1 MNLPILEDGYL
12 PRGSMG
18 FARSLSSAGAL
29 MEGNASAR
37 AGAGRG
43 EPFSLSWHTVS
54 LSDSWSPLLH
64 NVTGRI
70 QSGQVTGLISSDRAA
85 TVALLETLANR
96 MPGARYRYS
105 QKMDV
110 RVNDRVVDIS
120 LDSYRRRVTYLPFGD
135 SILPP
140 KLTVRE
146 ALLFHS
152 VMNNLSASSAGR
164 LVNKIISNLKL
175 QIWEDTL
182 IEDLFIPERTRARVG
197 VALVSRPAALLLES
211 PLMGLDVYE
220 AFQTVAVL
228 KRVAQDLNTA
238 VLISID
244 QPSSEVLFSLDE
256 VEFLSKGSVVFSGP
270 PTGIVDYFGE
280 LGYACPPSYSPS
292 DFLLFLVEV
301 LSPEEHDRLVSSW
314 QWHSGNEVDHALHKS
329 NRLNSLREENSLL
342 RFMDHF
348 VEEDFD
354 PPESSRPTSR
364 AVSDILRVD
373 LSESPMDSGN
383 PSPSLS
389 VLPGSRTGVGYIQQ
403 TCLLGKREL
412 IFLRR
417 SWDGIL
423 LRFALVAIL
432 AVILSLMFYDVGG
445 RAVELLETSSLTNGP
460 SSAVIVNDYYGAI
473 CVMVIVGIFGQVEGV
488 AVTIPAIR
496 SLLLAERS
504 MRADVYSGVIFFLVQ
519 IFISELPII
528 VITCII
534 HMSIAYWM
542 VGFVGNFAV
551 WVAIVAATA
560 MATSSI
566 GWLITAVTDSPVS
579 ALRLVPVVLLPQLL
593 FSGILINVDLIPDW
607 MNWMEFLCYIKYAVN
622 LAFVNETQR
631 FRNSIYI
638 VHLANQNL
646 INTDNHAWVYAMLLV
661 AFVVGVRVIAASLLI
676 YRKNKR
682 MTQEQC
688 Q

>member
-12 PRGSMG
+12 ARGSMG

-29 MEGNASAR
+29 MDGNASAR

-96 MPGARYRYS
+96 MSGARYRYS

-135 SILPP
+135 AILPP

-164 LVNKIISNLKL
+164 LVNKIIANLKL

-314 QWHSGNEVDHALHKS
+314 QWNSGNEVDHALHKS
-329 NRLNSLREENSLL
+329 NRLDSLREENSLL

-348 VEEDFD
+348 VGEDFD
-354 PPESSRPTSR
+354 LPESSRRTSR
-364 AVSDILRVD
+364 AVSDMHRVD
-373 LSESPMDSGN
+373 LSESPME
-383 PSPSLS
+383 SPPTPQS

-403 TCLLGKREL
+403 ASLLGKREI

-445 RAVELLETSSLTNGP
+445 RAVEFLETSMTDGP
-460 SSAVIVNDYYGAI
+460 SSSVIINDYYGGI

-519 IFISELPII
+519 IFISEIPII

-593 FSGILINVDLIPDW
+593 FSGILIHVDLIPYW

-622 LAFVNETQR
+622 LAFINETEQ

-638 VHLANQNL
+638 VNLANQNL
-646 INTDNHAWVYAMLLV
+646 IDTDNNAWVYALLLV

-682 MTQEQC
+682 VTQEQC